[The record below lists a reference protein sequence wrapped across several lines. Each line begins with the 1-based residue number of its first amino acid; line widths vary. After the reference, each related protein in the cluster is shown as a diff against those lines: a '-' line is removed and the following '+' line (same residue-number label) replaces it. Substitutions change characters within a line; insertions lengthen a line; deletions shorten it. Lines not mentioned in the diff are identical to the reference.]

1 MKKRLLSLA
10 LVLTMICSLFAT
22 IPVSAASMFSDVNG
36 HWAQATI
43 EELASKGIVNGKG
56 AGLYD
61 PEGKVTRAEVSKLL
75 MCTVESDFQ
84 NVNGE
89 LSDVNSTEWFN
100 PYVYAALSRNLF
112 SLNELT
118 DNKFRPNEPADRETV
133 AIWAVRLLGIT
144 GDEATTTFAD
154 NSSIT
159 DKQSIATAYKNGI
172 ISGDGGTNKFRPKDP
187 LTRAEVA
194 TIVKRVM
201 NKYQEMHTLRPS
213 KNIVDYN
220 DEVAA
225 IDGDSTV
232 NKLESY
238 DEGSNKYVFSNIDE
252 QISELQIGDV
262 FIVEDCEIIPGG
274 AAIKVKT
281 IDVSGTNATIYG
293 DEDISLE
300 EVVDEID
307 ISQETA
313 MTFENMNSIALA
325 EGVTAVNEYGQ
336 TFAMAKEEQAQRVYL
351 ADNSNNLLAQSSAG
365 TGESLTFKLDVD
377 LAKGKTSYAK
387 GDVKLSGSI
396 TLNYPRLH
404 TDIDYGAIKG
414 LKKLEVKVITSE
426 SKNVQLKCSGSLG
439 AQASRFAV
447 GNNTSGFTDFMN
459 AYEPNVNGE
468 TQAYQQKLA
477 EMDIPIGTTPFI
489 ATVGIYAKV
498 SLTGTVTIGITQT
511 VSHTAGFSYTD
522 DKGLSLVYEKKNSV
536 DASVDAEG
544 KLEVGA
550 NFGVGISMLKVVSV
564 SCDAGL
570 GIGAKAKT
578 KIVQVGVSGSVGTSG
593 VKVGVSGDTVFTG
606 GGTATGTASLSGF
619 SGSYEYHRCQLC
631 LDGDIYLYANIT
643 AKTTIGAGKL
653 SFTPFSRTVTILD
666 DKNAKIKDF
675 YVSYHEKNSPNLE
688 FGWGD
693 CPHLFKA
700 PSVYEQ
706 PEDVK
711 VGIGDNASFKTMGKN
726 GAFSDDELGM
736 SYDYEKGLTY
746 QWYKDG
752 VELSGKTANTIEINS
767 VKAEDA
773 GEYYCVI
780 ALEEYPDLKTET
792 KKVKLT
798 VDDSFNAGSDRR
810 TGSVSETNRK
820 STFTYT
826 APSNGIYRFKNTT
839 GSDVLIC
846 INGTYKVN
854 EGEFELEGGKTYT
867 VTVEW
872 AIDDTNYSIEIEG
885 IKRK

>member
-10 LVLTMICSLFAT
+10 LVLTMICSLFAA

-43 EELASKGIVNGKG
+43 EELASRGIVNGKG
-56 AGLYD
+56 NGLYD

-75 MCTVESDFQ
+75 MCTVETDFQ
-84 NVNGE
+84 NVTGE
-89 LSDVNSTEWFN
+89 LTDVKNGDWFN
-100 PYVYAALSRNLF
+100 SYVYAALSRNLF

-118 DNKFRPNEPADRETV
+118 DNKFKPNEPADRETV
-133 AIWAVRLLGIT
+133 AIWAVRLLGIS
-144 GDEATTTFAD
+144 GDETTTSFAD

-159 DKQSIATAYKNGI
+159 DKQSIAIAYKNGI

-220 DEVAA
+220 DEV
-225 IDGDSTV
+225 ISVGGDSEF
-232 NKLESY
+232 NKLESFV
-238 DEGSNKYVFSNIDE
+238 ESENKYVFSNVDDSIKN
-252 QISELQIGDV
+252 LQVGDV
-262 FIVEDCEIIPGG
+262 FIVESCDLIPGG
-274 AAIKVKT
+274 VAIKVKN
-281 IDVSGTNATIYG
+281 IDVSGNSATIFG

-313 MTFENMNSIALA
+313 MTFENMDTIALA
-325 EGVTAVNEYGQ
+325 DGVSVVNERGQ
-336 TFAMAKEEQAQRVYL
+336 TFAMAKAAQSENIYL
-351 ADNSNNLLAQSSAG
+351 ADASNNLLAQSSAG
-365 TGESLTFKLDVD
+365 TGESLSFKLDVN
-377 LAKGKTSYAK
+377 LAKGQTSYAK

-404 TDIDYGAIKG
+404 TDIDYGALKG

-439 AQASRFAV
+439 AKVGQYRVDNGTDWKNYLAAGGIGTVADEQKVVQHLAS
-447 GNNTSGFTDFMN
+447 
-459 AYEPNVNGE
+459 
-468 TQAYQQKLA
+468 
-477 EMDIPIGTTPFI
+477 MDIPIGTTPFI
-489 ATVGIYAKV
+489 ATVGLYAQV
-498 SLTGTVTIGITQT
+498 SLTGEVTIGITQT
-511 VSHTAGFSYTD
+511 VSHTAGFSYKD
-522 DKGLSLVYEKKNSV
+522 DSGLSFIYEKKNSV

-550 NFGVGISMLKVVSV
+550 SFEVGISMLKVVTV
-564 SCDAGL
+564 SCDTGL

-578 KIVQVGVSGSVGTSG
+578 KILQAGVSGSVGTSG
-593 VKVGVSGDTVFTG
+593 IQVSVSGDTAFTG
-606 GGTATGTASLSGF
+606 GGSATGKADLSGF
-619 SGSYEYHRCQLC
+619 SGSYEYHRCRLC
-631 LDGDIYLYANIT
+631 LDGDIYLYARLT
-643 AKTTIGAGKL
+643 AKVTIGAGKL
-653 SFTPFSRTVTILD
+653 SFTPVSRTVTILD

-675 YVSYHEKNSPNLE
+675 YVSVHENNSPTLE

-711 VGIGDNASFKTMGKN
+711 VSVGGNASIKTMGKN
-726 GAFSDDELGM
+726 GAFSDDEWGTT
-736 SYDYEKGLTY
+736 YDYEKGLTY

-752 VELSGKTANTIEINS
+752 LELSGKTTNTLEINS
-767 VKAEDA
+767 AKSEDA

-820 STFTYT
+820 SSFTYT
-826 APSNGIYRFKNTT
+826 APSNGVYRFKNTT

-854 EGEFELEGGKTYT
+854 EGEYELEGGKTYT